1 MRRAIMRFAGL
12 GAIAAL
18 SIAAA
23 PFSPPPELGW
33 AYPAAPPHTA
43 ELKTPPGLYPT
54 PDGKRKLSADQVEQ
68 LDPADEDWFPDSHPT
83 PPSVILHGAKNAAPC
98 ADCHMVNGQGA
109 VGIPDIAGLRA
120 AYLSEQLEAF
130 RSGARR
136 SAQTGRL
143 ATEAM
148 IGVAKAWGEPD
159 LKAAVAYYAALP
171 RRTPVKIVVTDAAP
185 PMRTERFGWT
195 YTDPTGGKDRALDGA
210 VAETPQSVGRVFM
223 RDLSNRQI
231 VYVSRSTLT
240 LGETLVHTG
249 GNGGQPCT
257 LCHGADLR
265 GTAIAPPLAGRD
277 PSYLARQLWDIRS
290 GARSGASVAAMQG
303 PARGLAPRDI
313 TAVAAYLAS
322 RQP

>member
-12 GAIAAL
+12 GAIAVL

-23 PFSPPPELGW
+23 SASPPPELNW

-43 ELKTPPGLYPT
+43 ELKTPAGIYPT
-54 PDGKRKLSADQVEQ
+54 PDGKRKLSADQVEK
-68 LDPADEDWFPDSHPT
+68 LTPADEDWFPDSHPT
-83 PPSVILHGAKNAAPC
+83 PPSVILHGAKDAAPC
-98 ADCHMVNGQGA
+98 AECHMVNGQGA

-120 AYLSEQLEAF
+120 AYLSEQLDAF

-136 SAQTGRL
+136 SAQPDRL
-143 ATEAM
+143 ATEVM

-159 LKAAVAYYAALP
+159 LKAAVSYYAALP
-171 RRTPVKIVVTDAAP
+171 RRTPTKIVVADAAP

-195 YTDPTGGKDRALDGA
+195 YTDPAGGKAHALNGA
-210 VAETPQSVGRVFM
+210 VAETPQSVGRVFLG
-223 RDLSNRQI
+223 DLSNRQI
-231 VYVSRSTLT
+231 VYVAEPTLAR
-240 LGETLVHTG
+240 GKALVQTG

-290 GARSGASVAAMQG
+290 GARSGPSVAAMQG

-313 TAVAAYLAS
+313 TAVAGYLAS
-322 RQP
+322 LQP